1 VQKIRP
7 EISHVVELFVEFLGH
22 KHYCLYFAAT
32 LSV

>member
-1 VQKIRP
+1 
-7 EISHVVELFVEFLGH
+7 VVELFVEFLGH